1 MAGRRRA
8 PPAAGPLPPLSVLD
22 LAAGLG
28 FRRVRV
34 AERHGHRSVGSAA
47 PPVLSARLAA
57 STSRIRLGSGGVLLT
72 NRAPRAVAERFTT
85 LAALPPVRV
94 DLGIGRGPG
103 TPFAR
108 CAAKLGDTD
117 GRRVLPGAGA
127 LPEPW
132 LPASSVAGA
141 ELAAGLSLPLAV
153 AHRIRPGNTPEALG
167 RYRERFRA
175 SRWCGRPRVLVSVE
189 TVCA

>member
-8 PPAAGPLPPLSVLD
+8 PPTSGPLPPLSVLD

-72 NRAPRAVAERFTT
+72 NRASRAVAERFTT
-85 LAALPPVRV
+85 FAALDPGRV

-108 CAAKLGDTD
+108 APRSWAT
-117 GRRVLPGAGA
+117 PTAGA
-127 LPEPW
+127 CCREP
-132 LPASSVAGA
+132 A
-141 ELAAGLSLPLAV
+141 
-153 AHRIRPGNTPEALG
+153 
-167 RYRERFRA
+167 RFPNRGFRRRA
-175 SRWCGRPRVLVSVE
+175 SRAPNWQRG
-189 TVCA
+189 